1 VAGTGSARITA
12 FLFDSFFFVP
22 CTVKEK
28 AAMEHCESERRSIMT
43 IKVTNRPSD
52 AKEICF
58 SVAKRF
64 TVINVSLIILLTIAG
79 LLPVFVGTDATSRV
93 EGLGFVIFALIL
105 LLAYR
110 WKMRR
115 FIKQY
120 KDSALQICAQT
131 PIQYLTFDERIIS
144 ERFVDDEIVGKT
156 ILEYSAIQKAWET
169 KNLILIHTRG
179 GQILV
184 LPKCDLTEAEQ
195 TDVKRLLVTVGVPCR
210 FKKS

>member
-1 VAGTGSARITA
+1 
-12 FLFDSFFFVP
+12 
-22 CTVKEK
+22 
-28 AAMEHCESERRSIMT
+28 MT

-195 TDVKRLLVTVGVPCR
+195 ADVKRLLVTVGVPCR